1 MSRDSGTFGLFNKKY
16 FEFLNF
22 IKKYMNDDPSFKTF
36 YRKNLIVKETNV
48 KLIIKTWNE
57 RITTKYYDQV
67 MERNLDFFL
76 NKSYNDDISTQ
87 ETPLLKYIDDFK
99 EVYPTLEESIKNE
112 FVDYIMTLT
121 YLSYIY
127 FK

>member
-1 MSRDSGTFGLFNKKY
+1 
-16 FEFLNF
+16 
-22 IKKYMNDDPSFKTF
+22 
-36 YRKNLIVKETNV
+36 
-48 KLIIKTWNE
+48 
-57 RITTKYYDQV
+57 